1 MGNLLVHMLSR
12 NDGAK
17 INTVLP
23 TELLK
28 KILEN
33 LDFKSLG
40 SARQSCKHWNDII
53 KAFELQNKALGKFFV
68 LARTR

>member
-12 NDGAK
+12 NNVAK
-17 INTVLP
+17 INEVLP

-40 SARQSCKHWNDII
+40 SARQSCKHWKEII
-53 KAFELQNKALGKFFV
+53 DVFEVQKKALGKFYV

>member
-1 MGNLLVHMLSR
+1 MGNLLVHMLSG

-17 INTVLP
+17 INAVLP

-33 LDFKSLG
+33 LDFKSVD
-40 SARQSCKHWNDII
+40 SARQSCKHWKEIVDT
-53 KAFELQNKALGKFFV
+53 FELRKKALGK
-68 LARTR
+68 

>member
-1 MGNLLVHMLSR
+1 MGNFLVDMLSG
-12 NDGAK
+12 NDEAK
-17 INTVLP
+17 INAVLP

-40 SARQSCKHWNDII
+40 SARQSCKQWKQII
-53 KAFELQNKALGKFFV
+53 DVFELRKKALGK
-68 LARTR
+68 

>member
-1 MGNLLVHMLSR
+1 MLSR
-12 NDGAK
+12 NDGPK
-17 INTVLP
+17 INAVLP

-40 SARQSCKHWNDII
+40 SARQSCKLWKEII
-53 KAFELQNKALGKFFV
+53 DAFELRKKALGK
-68 LARTR
+68 

>member
-1 MGNLLVHMLSR
+1 MGNLLVHMLSG
-12 NDGAK
+12 NNGPK
-17 INTVLP
+17 INPVLP

-40 SARQSCKHWNDII
+40 SARQSCKHWKEII
-53 KAFELQNKALGKFFV
+53 DAFELRKKALGN
-68 LARTR
+68 

>member
-1 MGNLLVHMLSR
+1 MLSR

-40 SARQSCKHWNDII
+40 SARQSCKLWKEII
-53 KAFELQNKALGKFFV
+53 YAFELRKKALGK
-68 LARTR
+68 